1 MSEFQMTVLID
12 NESKE
17 NLKGEWGLAIHIN
30 HRGKTILLD
39 TGSGSSFSKNAEK
52 LGLSLTDISY
62 GVLSHAH
69 FDHANGMAKF
79 FSENTKA
86 KFYLRKGSAEN
97 CYSKHGIF
105 KKYIGIRRGTLRKYR
120 DRISYVDGRHRLYD
134 GAWLIPHETKGLEEI
149 GRKAKMFRKTENTW
163 AVDDFAHEQSL
174 VFELPEGIVVF
185 NSCCHG
191 GVDLVLKEAK
201 QCFDGKPVI
210 AMLGGFHLMGADGPD
225 SMRESEGQV
234 RLLAEN
240 LKAMEVGKFYT
251 GHCTGTKAFPILKE
265 VLGDGLELLVTGK
278 VIEI

>member
-149 GRKAKMFRKTENTW
+149 GRKANMFRKTENAW
-163 AVDDFAHEQSL
+163 EIDDFAHEQSL
-174 VFELPEGIVVF
+174 VLETKRGLVIF
-185 NSCCHG
+185 NSCSHG
-191 GVDLVLKEAK
+191 GADNIITEIAK
-201 QCFDGKPVI
+201 AFPGQKI
-210 AMLGGFHLMGADGPD
+210 YAIIGGFHLF
-225 SMRESEGQV
+225 
-234 RLLAEN
+234 RLSDQEIAQFANRVKQTGIEKVL
-240 LKAMEVGKFYT
+240 T
-251 GHCTGTKAFPILKE
+251 GHCTGKRAFRILKE
-265 VLGDGLELLVTGK
+265 ILGDCAEEFYCGYTFTDET
-278 VIEI
+278 